1 MSRQRLIFII
11 VLMSIALLGLIGLQF
26 YWINNAISLNE
37 ERFKQTVH
45 EVMNNVVK
53 SLERREALMIAQEN
67 IDRYTSV
74 VNKRTLKL
82 DSTGTARWQED
93 KIIKSKRIFNNE
105 ILEQKGLEVQVEEE
119 AVISKTGFAK
129 RLLYGQP
136 IISENFKDI
145 QNKLL
150 NDSLNYTKNMQNKQL
165 LRYMNKSEMVSVVL
179 EHLVNFDKPIEERI
193 NAHLLDSLIHLEL
206 VNKGLTLP
214 YHFGVVDT
222 RNYALLF
229 IDSIADNAEMLRAG
243 FHTQLF
249 PNDEFAPPSILYL
262 HFPDKRGYILGEMV
276 LVLGSSVVFVL
287 IIIFSFASAVNII
300 IRQRKLSQMTNDFI
314 NNMTHEFKTPISTIS
329 LACDVMQDA
338 DIRKD
343 DRQLDRYLTVIK
355 DENERLG
362 RQVEKVLQI
371 ASLGKGDF
379 KLKIQ
384 PLDINDVIAKAIQ
397 NIAIQIESRG
407 GKIDV
412 EFNTEESLIEADE
425 VHLSNIIYNLLD
437 NANKYSPNAP
447 NIKVITE
454 STKNGVIITVSDKG
468 LGISKE
474 TINKVFEKFYRVPT
488 GNVHNI
494 KGFGLGLSY
503 VKTMV
508 EAHYGNISVQSELGK
523 GSDFIIFIPYKHEPQ
538 ENRE

>member
-11 VLMSIALLGLIGLQF
+11 ALMSVALLGLIGLQF
-26 YWINNAISLNE
+26 YWINNAIHLNE

-93 KIIKSKRIFNNE
+93 KIIKSKRIFNND

-129 RLLYGQP
+129 RLLHGQP

-150 NDSLNYTKNMQNKQL
+150 NDSLNYIKNMQNKQL

-206 VNKGLTLP
+206 VNKGLALP

-262 HFPDKRGYILGEMV
+262 HFPDERGYILGEMV
-276 LVLGSSVVFVL
+276 IVLGSSVIFVL

-343 DRQLDRYLTVIK
+343 DRQLDRYLTIIK

-379 KLKIQ
+379 KLKVQ
-384 PLDINDVIAKAIQ
+384 SLDINDVIAKAIQ

-437 NANKYSPNAP
+437 NANKYSPDAP
-447 NIKVITE
+447 NIKVSTE

-523 GSDFIIFIPYKHEPQ
+523 GSDFIIFLPYKHEPQ
-538 ENRE
+538 ENRA

>member
-11 VLMSIALLGLIGLQF
+11 ALMSVALLGLIGLQF
-26 YWINNAISLNE
+26 YWINNAIHLNE

-93 KIIKSKRIFNNE
+93 KIIKSKRIFNND

-206 VNKGLTLP
+206 VNKGLALP

-276 LVLGSSVVFVL
+276 IVLGSSVIFVL

-343 DRQLDRYLTVIK
+343 DRQLDRYLTIIK

-379 KLKIQ
+379 KLKVQ
-384 PLDINDVIAKAIQ
+384 SLDINDVIAKAIQ

-437 NANKYSPNAP
+437 NANKYSPDAP
-447 NIKVITE
+447 NIKVSTE

-523 GSDFIIFIPYKHEPQ
+523 GSDFIIFLPYKHEPQ
-538 ENRE
+538 ENRA

>member
-1 MSRQRLIFII
+1 
-11 VLMSIALLGLIGLQF
+11 
-26 YWINNAISLNE
+26 
-37 ERFKQTVH
+37 
-45 EVMNNVVK
+45 
-53 SLERREALMIAQEN
+53 MIAQEN

-74 VNKRTLKL
+74 VNKRTIKL

-93 KIIKSKRIFNNE
+93 KIIKSKRTLNNE

-145 QNKLL
+145 QSKLL

-165 LRYMNKSEMVSVVL
+165 LKYMNKSEMVSVVL
-179 EHLVNFDKPIEERI
+179 EHLVNFDKPIEQRI

-206 VNKGLTLP
+206 VNKGLSLP
-214 YHFGVVDT
+214 YYFGVVDT

-229 IDSIADNAEMLRAG
+229 IDSAANNAEMLRAG

-262 HFPDKRGYILGEMV
+262 HFPDKRGYILGEM
-276 LVLGSSVVFVL
+276 LMVLGSSVLFVL
-287 IIIFSFASAVNII
+287 IIIFSFTSAVSII

-329 LACDVMQDA
+329 LACDVMQDT

-343 DRQLDRYLTVIK
+343 ERQLDRYLTVIK

-379 KLKIQ
+379 KLKVQ
-384 PLDINDVIAKAIQ
+384 ALDINDVIAKAIQ
-397 NIAIQIESRG
+397 NIAIQIENRG

-412 EFNTEESLIEADE
+412 DFNAEESVIEADE

-447 NIKVITE
+447 NIKVSTE

-468 LGISKE
+468 LGISKD

-508 EAHYGNISVQSELGK
+508 EAHYGNITVQSELGK
-523 GSDFIIFIPYKHEPQ
+523 GSDFTIFLPFKHVPQ
-538 ENRE
+538 EKQ